1 MRKKNI
7 KDCGSDC
14 HGLVTHTTKSR
25 NTRPPRPEFFFF
37 YNLSL
42 LYQWQWKAGVLDF
55 HPGLHSDDV
64 TGCGL
69 GLTTHQR
76 EHHEST
82 SELFFFFIYIYIKK
96 KGDQMKCFNSTKSLF
111 MLEIQELM
119 NVLQF
124 R

>member
-1 MRKKNI
+1 MV
-7 KDCGSDC
+7 
-14 HGLVTHTTKSR
+14 LTVTVWLLIQ
-25 NTRPPRPEFFFF
+25 PRAETQDLRDRSFFFF

-64 TGCGL
+64 TGRGL

-82 SELFFFFIYIYIKK
+82 SELFFLYIYILKK
-96 KGDQMKCFNSTKSLF
+96 KGDQMKCFNSTKF
-111 MLEIQELM
+111 
-119 NVLQF
+119 VHA
-124 R
+124 